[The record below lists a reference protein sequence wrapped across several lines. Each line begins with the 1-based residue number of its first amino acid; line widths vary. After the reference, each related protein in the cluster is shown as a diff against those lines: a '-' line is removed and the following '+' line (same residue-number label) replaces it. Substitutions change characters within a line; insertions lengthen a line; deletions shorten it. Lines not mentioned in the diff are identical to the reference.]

1 MTDYKDTLNLP
12 KTELAMKANL
22 PNREPKMLD
31 YWEGIDLNQQ
41 IRNSRKG
48 REKFILHDGP
58 PYANGEIHLGHS
70 VNKVLKDIVIKS
82 QTLNGKDV
90 PYTPGW
96 DCHGLPIELNVE
108 KKIGKVGQK
117 VTAEEFRDACRKYA
131 NSQIDIQKK
140 DFKRLGIFGNWDKP
154 YVTMDFGFEAN
165 IIRSLGSIINK
176 GFIEQGEKPV
186 HWCVDCASALAEAEV
201 EYKDKISH
209 SIDFAFPIENNLINK
224 VFGTNVKE
232 DCFVASWTTT
242 PWTLPGNLALT
253 VNKNFEYCL
262 VELEINSR
270 VANYVVGKDLIEQTL
285 ERLGTSNHTVKGT
298 CLGQDLKGLNAKHP
312 YLERQSLIITG
323 DHVTT
328 EAGTGIVHT
337 APGHGLEDYGVAL
350 ENGLEVLSPVKSN
363 GTFMED
369 VEHVSGMFVFK
380 SNEKIIEVLKENGAL
395 LAEAQ
400 YEHSYPHCWRHKSPL
415 MFRATPQWFIG
426 MTNNNL
432 LKTAKESIENVNW
445 EPEWG
450 KSRMASMLE
459 NRPDWCI
466 SRQRSWGVPIP
477 LLVHKDTGELHP
489 ETDHLIEEVAKLVE
503 ENGIDAW
510 HNLDC
515 SSVVNNAD
523 QYDKISDSLDVW
535 FDSGVTHACVLNNTE
550 MQFPADLYLEGSDQH
565 RGWFQSSLLTSI
577 ALNDVPPY
585 KSVLT
590 HGFVVD
596 ADGKKMSKSIGNV
609 ISPQKVWDSL
619 GADVLRSWIA
629 STDYRNEMVVSDE
642 ILKRSSD
649 SYRRIRNTIRF
660 LLGNINDFNYE
671 SDAIDIE
678 RMTQLDKWMI
688 AKTKSLQIEVMSDFN
703 KYQFHQAFK
712 KIHNFCA
719 NELGGFYLDILKDRL
734 YTSKKDS
741 EARRSCQTALYF
753 ILEALLRWI
762 SPILSFTAEEAWQLH
777 KPGSPS
783 VHLLEWFN
791 EWSDSKVEMT
801 ITDEE
806 WNEVLLI
813 RAEVN
818 KVLEASRNKEV
829 IGSALEA
836 EIDLFCSTEVRA
848 LLDKFSDEL
857 RFVFITSD
865 AQVFDFEEKGDSTEL
880 DGLRVAVRKTK
891 HNKCER
897 CWHSREEVGEIAN
910 HVTLCER
917 CVDNIEGDGEVRLFA

>member
-1 MTDYKDTLNLP
+1 
-12 KTELAMKANL
+12 
-22 PNREPKMLD
+22 
-31 YWEGIDLNQQ
+31 
-41 IRNSRKG
+41 
-48 REKFILHDGP
+48 
-58 PYANGEIHLGHS
+58 
-70 VNKVLKDIVIKS
+70 
-82 QTLNGKDV
+82 
-90 PYTPGW
+90 
-96 DCHGLPIELNVE
+96 
-108 KKIGKVGQK
+108 
-117 VTAEEFRDACRKYA
+117 
-131 NSQIDIQKK
+131 
-140 DFKRLGIFGNWDKP
+140 
-154 YVTMDFGFEAN
+154 MDFGFEAN

-535 FDSGVTHACVLNNTE
+535 FDSGVTHACVLNNPE
-550 MQFPADLYLEGSDQH
+550 LRFPADLYLEGSDQH
-565 RGWFQSSLLTSI
+565 RGWFQSSLKTAI
-577 ALNDVPPY
+577 AMNDVPPY

-596 ADGKKMSKSIGNV
+596 GRWQENV
-609 ISPQKVWDSL
+609 
-619 GADVLRSWIA
+619 
-629 STDYRNEMVVSDE
+629 
-642 ILKRSSD
+642 
-649 SYRRIRNTIRF
+649 
-660 LLGNINDFNYE
+660 
-671 SDAIDIE
+671 
-678 RMTQLDKWMI
+678 
-688 AKTKSLQIEVMSDFN
+688 
-703 KYQFHQAFK
+703 
-712 KIHNFCA
+712 KI
-719 NELGGFYLDILKDRL
+719 Y
-734 YTSKKDS
+734 
-741 EARRSCQTALYF
+741 
-753 ILEALLRWI
+753 W
-762 SPILSFTAEEAWQLH
+762 
-777 KPGSPS
+777 
-783 VHLLEWFN
+783 
-791 EWSDSKVEMT
+791 
-801 ITDEE
+801 
-806 WNEVLLI
+806 
-813 RAEVN
+813 
-818 KVLEASRNKEV
+818 
-829 IGSALEA
+829 
-836 EIDLFCSTEVRA
+836 
-848 LLDKFSDEL
+848 
-857 RFVFITSD
+857 
-865 AQVFDFEEKGDSTEL
+865 
-880 DGLRVAVRKTK
+880 
-891 HNKCER
+891 
-897 CWHSREEVGEIAN
+897 
-910 HVTLCER
+910 
-917 CVDNIEGDGEVRLFA
+917 